1 MTENLKKY
9 LVETQATN
17 DGTKVT
23 ARRLLKNLAYLI
35 TDIRCLQHLIEGATE
50 EDGDEPLLWAKELK
64 DDKNTLTEVRATIAE
79 INRIFEELNQQEEEE
94 EL

>member
-23 ARRLLKNLAYLI
+23 ARLLLKDLAALV
-35 TDIRCLQHLIEGATE
+35 TDIRCLQHLIETATE
-50 EDGDEPLLWAKELK
+50 EDDDEPSLWITELE
-64 DDKNTLTEVRATIAE
+64 DDKNTLEEVRGTVAE
-79 INRIFEELNQQEEEE
+79 INRIFEELN
-94 EL
+94 

>member
-23 ARRLLKNLAYLI
+23 ARLLLKDLAYLI

-50 EDGDEPLLWAKELK
+50 EDGDEPLLWAEELA
-64 DDKNTLTEVRATIAE
+64 DDKSTLEKVRTTVAE
-79 INRIFEELNQQEEEE
+79 INRIFEELNKQEEEE
-94 EL
+94 L

>member
-9 LVETQATN
+9 LTETLATN

-23 ARRLLKNLAYLI
+23 ARLLLKDLAYLI

-50 EDGDEPLLWAKELK
+50 DDGDEPSLWVEELA
-64 DDKNTLTEVRATIAE
+64 DDKSTLEEVRATIAE
-79 INRIFEELNQQEEEE
+79 INRIFEELN
-94 EL
+94 